1 LILHPNVRTTWLKE
15 KWPAERAD
23 TAIWSAKKLWE
34 RYRDR
39 LPLSSYE
46 EGLRAS
52 SLQQRNQDKQKQKQ
66 KQKQKKEFSNPFQ
79 QIKEQR
85 FTTTRPR
92 SQDEYEDYCLEAPY
106 EPGLPCLQWWLDPHQ
121 RTRWPRLSALAI
133 EILSIPPMS
142 DEPERVFSDGRR
154 TVSWD
159 RASLHINTLEMLE
172 CQKNW
177 RKRVLPEIIRNL

>member
-1 LILHPNVRTTWLKE
+1 
-15 KWPAERAD
+15 
-23 TAIWSAKKLWE
+23 
-34 RYRDR
+34 

-52 SLQQRNQDKQKQKQ
+52 SLQQRNQDKQKQ

-92 SQDEYEDYCLEAPY
+92 SQDEYEDYYLEAPY
-106 EPGLPCLQWWLDPHQ
+106 EPGIPCLQWWLDPHQ

-159 RASLHINTLEMLE
+159 RASLHIIFLKCWNVKKTGESG
-172 CQKNW
+172 
-177 RKRVLPEIIRNL
+177 VLPEIIRNL